1 MFLEELKRADLRY
14 YFMYRIKKQ
23 WYMPSLKKKKKNQE
37 VEVTDLLWTT
47 RHYSSPVLFQV
58 CLSVRKFGL
67 KVGFVFCRSNKCFW
81 FQRWVDDRGGNYSN
95 PLSVRERERDYDV
108 ARADAVQCSWL
119 WRLDNLLTK
128 HDPEFASMIHGFN
141 KKKCISR
148 NIKCWGTNL
157 LITNS
162 FDWRVRSYFQ

>member
-1 MFLEELKRADLRY
+1 MICLTSLKRRK
-14 YFMYRIKKQ
+14 RT
-23 WYMPSLKKKKKNQE
+23 KKKRQQIYCEPQNATLHLCCSKCVFLFGNLVLKW
-37 VEVTDLLWTT
+37 DL
-47 RHYSSPVLFQV
+47 
-58 CLSVRKFGL
+58 
-67 KVGFVFCRSNKCFW
+67 FCRSNKCFW

-95 PLSVRERERDYDV
+95 PLSVSERERDYDV
-108 ARADAVQCSWL
+108 AQADAVQCSSL

-128 HDPEFASMIHGFN
+128 HDPEFASLIHGFN

>member
-1 MFLEELKRADLRY
+1 MS
-14 YFMYRIKKQ
+14 YFFK
-23 WYMPSLKKKKKNQE
+23 KKKKKNQE
-37 VEVTDLLWTT
+37 EEATDLLWTT
-47 RHYSSPVLFQV
+47 KRYSSPVLFQV

-81 FQRWVDDRGGNYSN
+81 FQRWVDDRGGNYSKTHFQWA
-95 PLSVRERERDYDV
+95 RERERDYDV
-108 ARADAVQCSWL
+108 AQADAVQCSSL

-128 HDPEFASMIHGFN
+128 HDPEFASLIHGFN

>member
-95 PLSVRERERDYDV
+95 PLSVRERERETTTLHGLMLFS
-108 ARADAVQCSWL
+108 AVDWIIYSQNMIL
-119 WRLDNLLTK
+119 NLLLW
-128 HDPEFASMIHGFN
+128 FMVSIR
-141 KKKCISR
+141 R
-148 NIKCWGTNL
+148 NAFLGTSSAEEQ
-157 LITNS
+157 TC
-162 FDWRVRSYFQ
+162 